1 MTSSIS
7 SSSRSAV
14 SIAAGFLGAFIV
26 GSLAVQL
33 VHTQS
38 RPLNNGQADVDPVI
52 ASPATLWAAL
62 CERDAVMEPNVA
74 ASNVVASPTPTINF
88 EPVVGSEATLWSTL
102 GER

>member
-1 MTSSIS
+1 MTSITS

-14 SIAAGFLGAFIV
+14 SVAAGFLGAFIV

-38 RPLNNGQADVDPVI
+38 RSLNNGETGVNPVI

-62 CERDAVMEPNVA
+62 GERDSVVA
-74 ASNVVASPTPTINF
+74 PRVAGTNVVATPAPAINV